1 MSPDEPEPLRA
12 ENISVRFGGLLA
24 LDDVTVRVQPR
35 GIVGLIGPNGAGKTT
50 LFNCVT
56 GVLRPTKGRV
66 FLFGDDAT
74 DWAVHRRAR
83 LGVGR
88 TFQRLELFSSLSV
101 LENLIAGYEGASARG
116 GLVSDLL
123 ALPPTVEQRADA
135 TDRAQYVMEVLG
147 LDRFR
152 DTPAGDLPIGLSRL
166 VELGRAVCGD
176 PRIMLLDEPSSGL
189 SVEESERLAAL
200 LRVARDEDG
209 ESILLVE
216 HDMPFVLGLADYIY
230 VLDFGKPLAEGTPKE
245 IRKNPAVQAAYL
257 GEEVDEGVQ
266 RQEFQ
271 EAEVTEDATARRS

>member
-1 MSPDEPEPLRA
+1 MSRDGKEPLRA
-12 ENISVRFGGLLA
+12 EDISVRFGGLLA
-24 LDDVTVRVQPR
+24 LDGVSVRVPPG

-66 FLFGDDAT
+66 FLFGSDVT
-74 DWAVHRRAR
+74 DWPVHRRAR

-88 TFQRLELFSSLSV
+88 TFQRLELFSSLTV
-101 LENLIAGYEGASARG
+101 LENLVAGYEGASVRG
-116 GLVSDLL
+116 GLLSDLL

-135 TDRAQYVMEVLG
+135 TERAEYVMEVLG
-147 LDRFR
+147 LDRYR

-176 PRIMLLDEPSSGL
+176 PRILLLDEPSSGL

-245 IRKNPAVQAAYL
+245 IRRNQAVQAAYL
-257 GEEVDEGVQ
+257 GEEVDEGGPSQ
-266 RQEFQ
+266 GFQ
-271 EAEVTEDATARRS
+271 EAEVTESATAPRS

>member
-1 MSPDEPEPLRA
+1 MTRGDEEPLRA
-12 ENISVRFGGLLA
+12 EDISVRFGGLLA
-24 LDDVTVRVQPR
+24 LDGVTVRVPPR

-56 GVLRPTKGRV
+56 GILRPTKGRV
-66 FLFGDDAT
+66 SLFGDDVT
-74 DWAVHRRAR
+74 DWSVHRRAR

-88 TFQRLELFSSLSV
+88 TFQRLELFASLTV
-101 LENLIAGYEGASARG
+101 LENLIAGFEGASARG
-116 GLVSDLL
+116 GLASDLL

-135 TDRAQYVMEVLG
+135 TDRAEYVMEVLG

-176 PRIMLLDEPSSGL
+176 PRILLLDEPSSGL

-216 HDMPFVLGLADYIY
+216 HDMPFVLGLAEYVY

-245 IRKNPAVQAAYL
+245 IRKDPAVQAAYL
-257 GEEVDEGVQ
+257 GEEVDESSGGA
-266 RQEFQ
+266 EME
-271 EAEVTEDATARRS
+271 EASKSAPAPPG